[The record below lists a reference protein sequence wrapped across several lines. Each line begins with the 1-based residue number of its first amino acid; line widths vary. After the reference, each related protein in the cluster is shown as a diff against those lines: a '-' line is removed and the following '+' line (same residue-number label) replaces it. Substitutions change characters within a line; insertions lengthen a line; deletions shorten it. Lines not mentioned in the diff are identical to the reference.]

1 MGRHSAQEPK
11 LVGAKTQHIVQSA
24 VSSFQVECAV
34 QLALLAEHSRGQFVG
49 EAAITLGESGKVAV
63 AGCFQGRARADITKN
78 LEGRAT
84 RGGS

>member
-11 LVGAKTQHIVQSA
+11 LVGAKTQHVVQA
-24 VSSFQVECAV
+24 LIGPVQVEGVV
-34 QLALLAEHSRGQFVG
+34 QLALLAKHSRGQFVG
-49 EAAITLGESGKVAV
+49 EPAITLGESGQVAV